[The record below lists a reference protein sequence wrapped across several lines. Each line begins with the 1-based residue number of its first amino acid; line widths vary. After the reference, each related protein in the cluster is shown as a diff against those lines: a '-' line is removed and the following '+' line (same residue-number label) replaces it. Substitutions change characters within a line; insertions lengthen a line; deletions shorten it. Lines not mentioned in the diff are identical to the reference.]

1 MFCGGVVM
9 TKKSAKLE
17 ESKELEELAER
28 YKKKIGNVDTI
39 DKFLGKYNPWREKN
53 PEEENTQR
61 KGKDIDELLDDFFE
75 ALKNDNK
82 EFSWL
87 KIDEDLY
94 NELKDKNGR
103 AASIDYGVPSH
114 VRGDIENG
122 TLFLCLV
129 NPNIQYNGR
138 KNYGITTFYEEARK
152 LESDDQSL
160 EILDKNGDILKTKK
174 EIENYIMNK
183 EAESSILHK
192 ELDSLYKKI
201 KEDKKT
207 PKKYYGYYLSRYF
220 AQIIISYMHE
230 KTTKHEKT
238 TIQPLMKNL
247 SDVEWNKL
255 EEMSKKIVNLE
266 AFPFRS
272 STPKF
277 TADKEKAKKRFAN
290 CLVNLDSDIS
300 MLSARIIIWRIVKY
314 LKDINEDTNITRPKF
329 VFRRFNTAWLP
340 SLINV
345 LYYDLGFTNN
355 YLELI
360 KELHEY
366 FFLTIDKKSSN
377 RMTGYIGKRLFKN
390 DTMLSDDEFDE
401 FVTETLK

>member
-1 MFCGGVVM
+1 M
-9 TKKSAKLE
+9 TKKSVELK
-17 ESKELEELAER
+17 ESKELEELVES
-28 YKKKIGNVDTI
+28 YNENIKNVETI
-39 DKFLGKYNPWREKN
+39 DKFLKKYNPW
-53 PEEENTQR
+53 
-61 KGKDIDELLDDFFE
+61 KGKNFDDLLDDFFE
-75 ALKNDNK
+75 ALKNEDK

-87 KIDEDLY
+87 KIDDKLY
-94 NELKDKNGR
+94 NELKDKNGK
-103 AASIDYGVPSH
+103 AASIDYGIPSH

-138 KNYGITTFYEEARK
+138 KNKGITSFYEEARK
-152 LESDDQSL
+152 LESDDESL
-160 EILDKNGDILKTKK
+160 KILDKNGDILKTKK

-183 EAESSILHK
+183 EAKSSILHN
-192 ELDSLYKKI
+192 ELDSLHKKI
-201 KEDKKT
+201 KKDKKT

-220 AQIIISYMHE
+220 AQIIISYMDNE
-230 KTTKHEKT
+230 KS
-238 TIQPLMKNL
+238 IQPLMKNL
-247 SDVEWNKL
+247 SDAEWNKL
-255 EEMSKKIVNLE
+255 EKMSKKIVNLE

-272 STPKF
+272 KLPGFSKTLDINNP
-277 TADKEKAKKRFAN
+277 RFA
-290 CLVNLDSDIS
+290 DSIVDLNSNVS

-314 LKDINEDTNITRPKF
+314 LKDINGDINITRPKF
-329 VFRRFNTAWLP
+329 VFRRFNTVWLP

-377 RMTGYIGKRLFKN
+377 MMRGYIGKRLFKN

-401 FVTETLK
+401 FVRETLK

>member
-1 MFCGGVVM
+1 M
-9 TKKSAKLE
+9 TKKSVELK
-17 ESKELEELAER
+17 ESKALEELVNK
-28 YKKKIGNVDTI
+28 YKEKIENVDKI
-39 DKFLGKYNPWREKN
+39 DKFPEKYNPWREKN
-53 PEEENTQR
+53 LEEENTQR

-75 ALKNDNK
+75 ALKNDDK

-94 NELKDKNGR
+94 NELKDKTKK
-103 AASIDYGVPSH
+103 AASIDYGIPSH

-129 NPNIQYNGR
+129 NPNIEYKGSQ
-138 KNYGITTFYEEARK
+138 KKGITSFYEEARK
-152 LESDDQSL
+152 LDSDDQSL
-160 EILDKNGDILKTKK
+160 KVIDENGKISITDQKIS
-174 EIENYIMNK
+174 NYIVNTDP
-183 EAESSILHK
+183 ESSILYN
-192 ELDSLYKKI
+192 ELDSLHDKI
-201 KEDKKT
+201 KKDKKT

-255 EEMSKKIVNLE
+255 EDMSKKIVNLE

-290 CLVNLDSDIS
+290 CLVNLDSDVS

-314 LKDINEDTNITRPKF
+314 LKDINEDINITRPRF

-345 LYYDLGFTNN
+345 LQDDLSYTKDDS
-355 YLELI
+355 LKLI
-360 KELHEY
+360 NKLHED

-377 RMTGYIGKRLFKN
+377 MMRGYIGKRLFKN

-401 FVTETLK
+401 FVRETLK

>member
-1 MFCGGVVM
+1 MFCGGAVM
-9 TKKSAKLE
+9 AIKSGELK
-17 ESKELEELAER
+17 ESKELEELVES
-28 YKKKIGNVDTI
+28 YKENIKNVETI
-39 DKFLGKYNPWREKN
+39 DKFLKKYNPWTD
-53 PEEENTQR
+53 ENI
-61 KGKDIDELLDDFFE
+61 GKLSKDFFE
-75 ALKNDNK
+75 ALKNDDK

-94 NELKDKNGR
+94 NELKDKTKK
-103 AASIDYGVPSH
+103 AASIDYGIPSH

-138 KNYGITTFYEEARK
+138 KNNGITTFYEEARK

-290 CLVNLDSDIS
+290 CLVNLDSDVS

-314 LKDINEDTNITRPKF
+314 LKDINEDINITRPKF

-390 DTMLSDDEFDE
+390 DTMLSNDEFDE

>member
-1 MFCGGVVM
+1 M
-9 TKKSAKLE
+9 TKKSVELK
-17 ESKELEELAER
+17 ESKALEELVNK
-28 YKKKIGNVDTI
+28 YKEKIENVDKI
-39 DKFLGKYNPWREKN
+39 DKFPEKYNPWREKN
-53 PEEENTQR
+53 LEEENTQR

-75 ALKNDNK
+75 ALKNDDK

-94 NELKDKNGR
+94 NELKDKTKK
-103 AASIDYGVPSH
+103 AASIDYGIPSH

-129 NPNIQYNGR
+129 NPNIEYKGSQ
-138 KNYGITTFYEEARK
+138 KKGITSFYEEARK
-152 LESDDQSL
+152 LDSDDQSL
-160 EILDKNGDILKTKK
+160 KVIDENGKISITDQKIS
-174 EIENYIMNK
+174 NYIVNTDQ
-183 EAESSILHK
+183 ESSILYN
-192 ELDSLYKKI
+192 ELDSLHDKI
-201 KEDKKT
+201 KKDKKT

-290 CLVNLDSDIS
+290 CLVNLDSDVS

-314 LKDINEDTNITRPKF
+314 LKDINEDINITRPRF

-345 LYYDLGFTNN
+345 LQDDLSYTKDDS
-355 YLELI
+355 LKLI
-360 KELHEY
+360 NKLHED

-377 RMTGYIGKRLFKN
+377 MMRGYIGKRLFKN

-401 FVTETLK
+401 FVRKTLK

>member
-1 MFCGGVVM
+1 M

-39 DKFLGKYNPWREKN
+39 DKFLEKYNPWREKN

-129 NPNIQYNGR
+129 NPNIQYNGSKK
-138 KNYGITTFYEEARK
+138 KNITKFYEEAKK

-160 EILDKNGDILKTKK
+160 KILDKNGDILKTKK
-174 EIENYIMNK
+174 EIENYIINK
-183 EAESSILHK
+183 EAKSSILYN

-201 KEDKKT
+201 KKDKKT

-290 CLVNLDSDIS
+290 CLVNLDSDVS

-340 SLINV
+340 SLKKVLCCDLEFKQGDSEKLINT
-345 LYYDLGFTNN
+345 LDQ
-355 YLELI
+355 
-360 KELHEY
+360 Y

-377 RMTGYIGKRLFKN
+377 MMRGYIGKRLFKN

>member
-1 MFCGGVVM
+1 M
-9 TKKSAKLE
+9 TKKSVKLK
-17 ESKELEELAER
+17 ESKALEELVNK
-28 YKKKIGNVDTI
+28 YKEKIENLDKI
-39 DKFLGKYNPWREKN
+39 DKFPEKYNPWREKN

-75 ALKNDNK
+75 ALKNDDK

-87 KIDEDLY
+87 KIDDKLY
-94 NELKDKNGR
+94 NELKDKNGK
-103 AASIDYGVPSH
+103 AASIDYGIPSH

-138 KNYGITTFYEEARK
+138 KNKGITSFYEEARK

-192 ELDSLYKKI
+192 ELDSLHKKI
-201 KEDKKT
+201 KKDKKT

-220 AQIIISYMHE
+220 AQIIISYMDNE
-230 KTTKHEKT
+230 K

-247 SDVEWNKL
+247 SDAEWNKL
-255 EEMSKKIVNLE
+255 EKMSKKIVNLE

-272 STPKF
+272 SAPKF

-290 CLVNLDSDIS
+290 CLVNLDSDVS
-300 MLSARIIIWRIVKY
+300 MLSTRIIIWRIVKY
-314 LKDINEDTNITRPKF
+314 LKDIEKNSNKGNNITIPKF

-345 LYYDLGFTNN
+345 LHDDLSYTNN

-401 FVTETLK
+401 FVRETLK

>member
-1 MFCGGVVM
+1 MAI
-9 TKKSAKLE
+9 KSGELK
-17 ESKELEELAER
+17 ESKELEELVEN
-28 YKKKIGNVDTI
+28 YKENIKNVETI
-39 DKFLGKYNPWREKN
+39 DKFLKKYNPWTD
-53 PEEENTQR
+53 ENI
-61 KGKDIDELLDDFFE
+61 GKLSKDFFE
-75 ALKNDNK
+75 ALKNDDK

-94 NELKDKNGR
+94 NELKDKTKK
-103 AASIDYGVPSH
+103 AASIDYGIPSH

-138 KNYGITTFYEEARK
+138 KNNGITTFYEEARK

-230 KTTKHEKT
+230 KTTKYEKT

-290 CLVNLDSDIS
+290 CLVNLDSDVS

-314 LKDINEDTNITRPKF
+314 LKDINEDINITRPKF

-401 FVTETLK
+401 FVRETLK

>member
-1 MFCGGVVM
+1 M
-9 TKKSAKLE
+9 E
-17 ESKELEELAER
+17 EKPEELLSEI
-28 YKKKIGNVDTI
+28 IGKNKYYNSLSDL
-39 DKFLGKYNPWREKN
+39 LGKYNPWREKN

-75 ALKNDNK
+75 ALKNDDK

-103 AASIDYGVPSH
+103 VTSIDYGIPSH

-138 KNYGITTFYEEARK
+138 KNNGITTFYEEARK
-152 LESDDQSL
+152 LGSDDQSL
-160 EILDKNGDILKTKK
+160 KVIDENGKISITDQKIS
-174 EIENYIMNK
+174 NYIVNTDP
-183 EAESSILHK
+183 ESSILYN
-192 ELDSLYKKI
+192 ELDSLHDKI
-201 KEDKKT
+201 KKDKKT

-290 CLVNLDSDIS
+290 CLVNLDSDVS

-314 LKDINEDTNITRPKF
+314 LKDINEDINITRPRF

-345 LYYDLGFTNN
+345 LHDDLSYTKDDS
-355 YLELI
+355 LKLI
-360 KELHEY
+360 NKLHED

-377 RMTGYIGKRLFKN
+377 MMRGYIGKRLFKN

-401 FVTETLK
+401 FVRETLK